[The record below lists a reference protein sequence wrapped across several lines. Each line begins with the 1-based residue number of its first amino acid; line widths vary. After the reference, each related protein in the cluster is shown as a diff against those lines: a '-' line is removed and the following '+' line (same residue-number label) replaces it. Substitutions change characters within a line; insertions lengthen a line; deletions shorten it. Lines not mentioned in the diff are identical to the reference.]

1 VELVS
6 IAARGDLA
14 VAAPNTEVD
23 GATNVTVPVSGW
35 SAHGRLVASDEATAE
50 MARALGGQ
58 PPACEGWRDVVADV
72 VVGHGISFVED
83 QIGAAALAEMP

>member
-1 VELVS
+1 VS

-23 GATNVTVPVSGW
+23 GATNVTVAVSGW
-35 SAHGRLVASDEATAE
+35 SAHGDVVASDEATAE
-50 MARALGGQ
+50 MARVLAGQ

-72 VVGHGISFVED
+72 VVGHGISIAED
-83 QIGAAALAEMP
+83 QIGAAALAQLP